1 MIFASSLVCY
11 DCVSRYDR
19 VHIFHAA
26 ITEVLL
32 LNIWCI
38 LLLTGKCFTSKW
50 QKILSMLVFTFLE
63 YGGLNHIIFLLLKK
77 ILFECFLP
85 DNAFW
90 YIEVD
95 LSNLSLLDEVSDI
108 LFAIDFGNC
117 FRTFGGWL
125 DCQFIIRFSIWF
137 V

>member
-1 MIFASSLVCY
+1 
-11 DCVSRYDR
+11 
-19 VHIFHAA
+19 
-26 ITEVLL
+26 
-32 LNIWCI
+32 
-38 LLLTGKCFTSKW
+38 
-50 QKILSMLVFTFLE
+50 MLVFTFLE

-117 FRTFGGWL
+117 FRTFGG
-125 DCQFIIRFSIWF
+125 
-137 V
+137 